1 MPDDRP
7 MSTGDTAQELQQSN
21 ARRPPGAIV
30 IGSDYIALGVV
41 RSLGRQGI
49 PVWVLRDS
57 MHAEAAVSRY
67 TRRCLP
73 WPPMEDARL
82 GFLLELSTKHGL
94 KDWALFPT
102 DDEAAA
108 LVARQHRSLAQ
119 HFVLT
124 TPPWEVLRWAYDKR
138 QTHALAQRL
147 GIGRPWVEF
156 PRDEAAVAALD
167 CTFPVILKPAV
178 KNLTN
183 PFTLARAW
191 RVDSRRELLE
201 RYAEA
206 CSLVPP
212 DVIMIQE
219 LIGGG
224 GETRYSFAA
233 LCAEGRPIAWLTA
246 RRTRQFPIE
255 FSRGS
260 TFVET
265 IDEPMIEQLA
275 RRLLA
280 EIRYTGLVEVEFKCD
295 PKSGEPKLLDING
308 RTWGW
313 HTLGRRAGI
322 DFPYLAWQL
331 ARGAAIS
338 EMSAKPGVRWVRA
351 LTDIPA
357 AWAEFRLGQLSV
369 GAYVRSIRPPIECA
383 MFALD
388 DPVPALSDLP
398 SILWRSWH
406 RAKA

>member
-1 MPDDRP
+1 
-7 MSTGDTAQELQQSN
+7 MSTDSAI
-21 ARRPPGAIV
+21 PPPRLVDADHTRGAIV

-67 TRRCLP
+67 ARRRLP
-73 WPPMEDARL
+73 WPADDAARL
-82 GFLLELSTKHGL
+82 ALLLKLPTEHGL
-94 KDWALFPT
+94 RNWTLFPT

-108 LVARQHRSLAQ
+108 LVARHHQALAK
-119 HFVLT
+119 HFTLT
-124 TPPWEVLRWAYDKR
+124 TPPWETLQWAYDKR
-138 QTHALAQRL
+138 QTHALAVRL
-147 GIGRPWVEF
+147 AIGQPWTRF

-167 CTFPVILKPAV
+167 CSFPVILKPAV

-191 RVDSRRELLE
+191 RIDDHGQLVE

-206 CSLVPP
+206 ARLVPP

-219 LIGGG
+219 LIPGGS
-224 GETRYSFAA
+224 ETRRSFAA
-233 LCAEGRPIAWLTA
+233 LCADGRPLAWLTA
-246 RRTRQFPIE
+246 QRSRQFPIE

-265 IDEPMIEQLA
+265 IDEPAIEQIA

-280 EIRYTGLVEVEFKCD
+280 EIRYTGLVEVEFKRD
-295 PKSGEPKLLDING
+295 PRTGKYKLLDINA

-322 DFPYLAWQL
+322 DFPFLSWQL
-331 ARGAAIS
+331 AHGTQIAEFHAP
-338 EMSAKPGVRWVRA
+338 AGVRWVRA
-351 LTDIPA
+351 LADIRAVLAEIRQGQLTIPA
-357 AWAEFRLGQLSV
+357 YL
-369 GAYVRSIRPPIECA
+369 RSIRPPFECA
-383 MFALD
+383 IFAFD

-398 SILWRSWH
+398 SVILRSWY
-406 RAKA
+406 RGKT